1 MILFCAS
8 AAAYGQSP
16 AVLAKL
22 YKTIK
27 SNYVDT
33 IDGSAA
39 ITRAAAAMA
48 GEVDIYTRY
57 LNRKQYEELT
67 QIKQGRDI
75 GAGIELAIEG
85 SDTVITKVHTL
96 SPAHIAGVR
105 AGQIL
110 TNFRA
115 ANDTAFFTANGK
127 AYIVPYKKFAITVVD
142 CVQMLT
148 DNIGYIKF
156 DNFRAGAAD
165 SLREA
170 YDKIKAAGAKAVVL
184 DLRDNG
190 GGLVRECIKVASLF
204 LPPNTLVTSTRGRK
218 DEYNEK
224 YYTAN
229 RSKNSADKDGLT
241 KIIILTSPRT
251 GSAAEMLIGALQDYK
266 RAAVVGTQ
274 TYGKGVG
281 QRTFKVGK
289 DCYVSLTVIKYFTPN
304 GRTFAYP
311 NGGLKPEIEI
321 ANAKYVD
328 IENLNSD
335 KAVQKAIES
344 I

>member
-165 SLREA
+165 SLRAA

-218 DEYNEK
+218 NEYN
-224 YYTAN
+224 YSHHTSPTAG
-229 RSKNSADKDGLT
+229 DTTTTLVM
-241 KIIILTSPRT
+241 LTSPRT